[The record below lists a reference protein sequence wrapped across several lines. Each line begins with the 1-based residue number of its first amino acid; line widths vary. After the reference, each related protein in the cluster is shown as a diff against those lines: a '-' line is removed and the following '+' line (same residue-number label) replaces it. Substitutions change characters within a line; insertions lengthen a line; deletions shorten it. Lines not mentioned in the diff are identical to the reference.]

1 MDKKTFFENIRR
13 ETNVAL
19 SRVFDKVEEV
29 SKISALKLKI
39 SNIKRKIKSH
49 KTEIGEFVVSNKKK
63 FSEFPEIIEILNKI
77 EFLEKQIE
85 IKKEQVNELQ
95 KKKENEAEVKE
106 DESTSSL

>member
-13 ETNVAL
+13 ETNAAL
-19 SRVFDKVEEV
+19 SRVFDKVEKV

-39 SNIKRKIKSH
+39 SNFKGKIKDH

-63 FSEFPEIIEILNKI
+63 FSEFPEIIEILDKI
-77 EFLEKQIE
+77 KLLEKQIE
-85 IKKEQVNELQ
+85 VKKEHINELQ